1 MGLDMYLNSRVYHS
15 GITYD
20 ENKKM
25 RVRELETVEGFKKKA
40 TELEIA
46 YWRKHPNLHGYIVNT
61 FNKGV
66 DNCRP
71 IELTPKHLDQIADAI
86 EKNELPYTNGSFFG
100 SSEDHKKEKR
110 KNIKIFRD
118 ASTWLDKKLV
128 EKSQHGDWFSIH
140 YEASW

>member
-1 MGLDMYLNSRVYHS
+1 MGLDMYLNSRIYHS

-71 IELTPKHLDQIADAI
+71 IELTPKNLDQIADAI
-86 EKNELPYTNGSFFG
+86 EKNELPYTNGCFFG
-100 SSEDHKKEKR
+100 SSEDHEKKKKE
-110 KNIKIFRD
+110 NIKIFRD
-118 ASTWLDKKLV
+118 ASAWLDKKLV

>member
-25 RVRELETVEGFKKKA
+25 RVRELETVEGYKKKA

-61 FNKGV
+61 FNL
-66 DNCRP
+66 N
-71 IELTPKHLDQIADAI
+71 QIADAI
-86 EKNELPYTNGSFFG
+86 EKNELPKTEGFFFG
-100 SSEDHKKEKR
+100 SSEDHEQEKKE
-110 KNIKIFRD
+110 NIKIFRD

>member
-100 SSEDHKKEKR
+100 SSEDHEEGKKE
-110 KNIKIFRD
+110 NIKIFRD

>member
-100 SSEDHKKEKR
+100 SSEDHEKKKKE
-110 KNIKIFRD
+110 NIKIFRD

>member
-1 MGLDMYLNSRVYHS
+1 MGLDMYLSSRIYHS

-25 RVRELETVEGFKKKA
+25 RVRKHEIVEGFKKKA
-40 TELEIA
+40 TEIEIA
-46 YWRKHPNLHGYIVNT
+46 YWRKHPNLHGYIVKT
-61 FNKGV
+61 FNKGD

-71 IELTPKHLDQIADAI
+71 IELTPENLNQIADAI
-86 EKNELPYTNGSFFG
+86 EKNELPYTEGCFFG
-100 SSEDHKKEKR
+100 SSEDHEKQKEI
-110 KNIKIFRD
+110 NIKVFRD
-118 ASTWLDKKLV
+118 ASTWLKKKLV

>member
-86 EKNELPYTNGSFFG
+86 ETNDLPYTEGCFFG